1 MNSLKL
7 CIASLAVGLG
17 PHFAQV
23 LSGAAVAFILRAFGA
38 GLAFTLNVAIGRL
51 LGAEG
56 AGLYF
61 LALSVV
67 AISAVISKLGLD
79 NALLRFIATAR
90 AEGDGN
96 GLRGV
101 FRLSMGIAA
110 SSSLAAVAVVM
121 LLAPWLASRVFG
133 EPALAPVLRIMS
145 IGIFTFTLMTLLS
158 ECLKGLNRIRNSMLV
173 SGLIY
178 PAVALVF
185 IWPLAEYGTSGAA
198 MAYVLG
204 TGVAAATGW
213 ALWRTSTKSIFAR
226 DPAFESAILMRSSRP
241 LWVMALINQGILPW
255 APLFLLGILA
265 TTQEAGI
272 YGAAT
277 RVAMLITFFLTA
289 VNTVIAPKFAELYAK
304 RHVDEIERLAQKFAL
319 LMTIAATPVFIV
331 LIFAGEW
338 VMQLFGTEFA
348 NGDHI
353 LAILAVGQF
362 VNVATGSV
370 GYLLM
375 MTGHERDMKI
385 GSFLAAG
392 VLVGMSCI
400 LIPSLGAV
408 GAATAA
414 SSSVVVANLY
424 NLVLVRMRF
433 GIWVFPK

>member
-1 MNSLKL
+1 
-7 CIASLAVGLG
+7 
-17 PHFAQV
+17 
-23 LSGAAVAFILRAFGA
+23 
-38 GLAFTLNVAIGRL
+38 L

-204 TGVAAATGW
+204 TGVA
-213 ALWRTSTKSIFAR
+213 
-226 DPAFESAILMRSSRP
+226 
-241 LWVMALINQGILPW
+241 
-255 APLFLLGILA
+255 
-265 TTQEAGI
+265 
-272 YGAAT
+272 
-277 RVAMLITFFLTA
+277 
-289 VNTVIAPKFAELYAK
+289 
-304 RHVDEIERLAQKFAL
+304 
-319 LMTIAATPVFIV
+319 
-331 LIFAGEW
+331 
-338 VMQLFGTEFA
+338 
-348 NGDHI
+348 
-353 LAILAVGQF
+353 
-362 VNVATGSV
+362 
-370 GYLLM
+370 
-375 MTGHERDMKI
+375 
-385 GSFLAAG
+385 
-392 VLVGMSCI
+392 
-400 LIPSLGAV
+400 
-408 GAATAA
+408 
-414 SSSVVVANLY
+414 
-424 NLVLVRMRF
+424 
-433 GIWVFPK
+433 